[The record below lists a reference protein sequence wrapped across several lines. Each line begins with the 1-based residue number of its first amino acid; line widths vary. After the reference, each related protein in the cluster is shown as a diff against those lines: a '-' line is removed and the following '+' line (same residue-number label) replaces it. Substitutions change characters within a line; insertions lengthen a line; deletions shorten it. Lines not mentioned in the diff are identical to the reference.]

1 MHRLSHVHFTRWTPE
16 GTQSTFRRRR
26 ALAKSMLSST
36 TTWVTLGDSRF
47 SVSPPFFR
55 ICCWKI
61 WYLAF
66 PIPAGRMQTVSPL
79 KVSPGITRDAAL
91 EWPNNWLT
99 SQYCVLQLHWISV
112 FHKKI
117 KKLIRHTLKTKY
129 YLKKMKEYSGQNSIQ
144 LLWGI
149 VTRLWINISD
159 VCDWKGLAQTH
170 GGFSVIFFWQVK
182 YDNLWRHIQPTFSW
196 PAVHPFRL
204 GLWLFSL
211 WERPSWSHDGTPS
224 WPVTWNSL
232 VKNLHTNPLKWLRST
247 RYNRNR
253 SKGKDV
259 FHSESKSYKL
269 HCKDLTSLQYYQQI
283 LFFQQLL
290 GKSKLYGETRKH
302 RAGIILNVVCSPV

>member
-1 MHRLSHVHFTRWTPE
+1 MSWAVSHLTQQSTSGYKSIHLLGSRRECSATSNSLFWLMHRLSHVHFTRWTPE

-26 ALAKSMLSST
+26 TLAKSMLSST

-117 KKLIRHTLKTKY
+117 K
-129 YLKKMKEYSGQNSIQ
+129 N
-144 LLWGI
+144 
-149 VTRLWINISD
+149 
-159 VCDWKGLAQTH
+159 
-170 GGFSVIFFWQVK
+170 
-182 YDNLWRHIQPTFSW
+182 
-196 PAVHPFRL
+196 
-204 GLWLFSL
+204 
-211 WERPSWSHDGTPS
+211 
-224 WPVTWNSL
+224 
-232 VKNLHTNPLKWLRST
+232 
-247 RYNRNR
+247 
-253 SKGKDV
+253 
-259 FHSESKSYKL
+259 
-269 HCKDLTSLQYYQQI
+269 
-283 LFFQQLL
+283 
-290 GKSKLYGETRKH
+290 
-302 RAGIILNVVCSPV
+302 